1 MAPRAS
7 LLPALWIVRGCARF
21 GRTAPVLDQVAMEID
36 GVRRTGRRWREV
48 LLQPHHANQLAGL
61 VRQRP
66 EEGAYLAIL
75 VPVPATGCLEAT

>member
-1 MAPRAS
+1 
-7 LLPALWIVRGCARF
+7 
-21 GRTAPVLDQVAMEID
+21 MEID

-66 EEGAYLAIL
+66 GAYLAIL